1 MSAHVPNGGDRGIGP
16 RNGMI
21 GKLSRMFGVGAGREV
36 ADQGPDSVLAGPSP
50 APGCLFC
57 ELNRPELNNILQQNG
72 TFYARYDNFPAA
84 EGHIEIVPKRH
95 VESLF
100 ELTPAEVQDAYTLMV
115 AVQRK
120 LSADHRPDGWTVGVN
135 EGRAAGRTIDH
146 LHIHL
151 IPRTFGD
158 VPDPR
163 GGIRQVVPNCHPET
177 WAETPPPGS
186 APEPESGSDAESSE
200 HGSECADIKR

>member
-1 MSAHVPNGGDRGIGP
+1 
-16 RNGMI
+16 
-21 GKLSRMFGVGAGREV
+21 MFGVRANREIAAHDRDSAPAEASGA
-36 ADQGPDSVLAGPSP
+36 PD
-50 APGCLFC
+50 CLFC
-57 ELNRPELNNILQQNG
+57 KLNRPDLNNILQQNG

-84 EGHIEIVPKRH
+84 EGHVEIVPKRH

-100 ELTPAEVQDAYTLMV
+100 ELTPAEVHDAYALMV

-158 VPDPR
+158 VEDPR

-177 WAETPPPGS
+177 WAPAATPAAGS
-186 APEPESGSDAESSE
+186 APEVAPEPALAPEPEPAGDSAER
-200 HGSECADIKR
+200 GSECADVKR